1 MARILTLGS
10 SVSSLNS
17 VNVDKSDM
25 IYISKSGDE
34 LNYSIQ
40 MSEFVEYLK
49 KAGGSKKAF
58 GRDYNITLQQKYGYS
73 ATSTSSNFFSALASD
88 CANRDFSK
96 IEFGDIMYMPVTWNS
111 ATVNKW
117 IVVGINHY
125 DGIYNRSGY
134 GKNGIKPGIVFRAC
148 FPFGIL
154 AHNNTDSNTIGWKGS
169 LIRASFSG
177 SSSAIAVA
185 APVKTA
191 GLNYTINQACGG
203 HLQKISRYLGNTND
217 REWILDYAFLPTE
230 IETYGR
236 CHWTNEDYFS
246 SSRQFGLYREAPHQ
260 ILVESSESATGN
272 STIWYWLAQPATVNG
287 TYTFC
292 YVDHRGIADCNLA
305 DDDSGVVPCWYFGA
319 GD

>member
-17 VNVDKSDM
+17 VNIDKSDK
-25 IYISKSGDE
+25 IYIAKSGDE

-49 KAGGSKKAF
+49 KASGSKKAF
-58 GRDYNITLQQKYGYS
+58 TRDYSVTLQQKYGYS
-73 ATSTSSNFFSALASD
+73 ATSTSSDFFNALASD
-88 CANRDFSK
+88 CAKRDFSK
-96 IEFGDIMYMPVTWNS
+96 IEFGDIMYMPVTWNG

-117 IVVGINHY
+117 MVIGINHY
-125 DGIYNRSGY
+125 DGIYNRSEY

-148 FPFGIL
+148 FPLGSA
-154 AHNNTDSNTIGWKGS
+154 AHNTTDSNTIGWKGS
-169 LIRASFSG
+169 LIRAKFSG
-177 SSSAIAVA
+177 SGSAIGVSV
-185 APVKTA
+185 PVKTA
-191 GLNYTINQACGG
+191 GLNYTLNQACGG

-217 REWILDYAFLPTE
+217 RDWILDYAFLPTE
-230 IETYGR
+230 IETYGQ
-236 CHWTNEDYFS
+236 CHWTNEDYYS

-272 STIWYWLAQPATVNG
+272 STVWYWLAQPATVGG
-287 TYTFC
+287 TLSFC
-292 YVDHRGIADCNLA
+292 DVNDYGNAYSGVA
-305 DDDSGVVPCWYFGA
+305 DDDTYVVPCWYFGA